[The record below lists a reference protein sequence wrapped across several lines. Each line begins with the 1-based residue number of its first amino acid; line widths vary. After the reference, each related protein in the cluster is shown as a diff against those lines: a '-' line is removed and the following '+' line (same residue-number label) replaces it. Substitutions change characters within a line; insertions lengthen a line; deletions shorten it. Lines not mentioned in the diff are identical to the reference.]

1 MAVHHYTKRIP
12 SFLLLRLSMSR
23 WLSSK
28 LIRPHLLRLAG
39 IKLGKNA
46 HVGANVTF
54 DTIEPTLFEIGDNVT
69 ITMNCVLLMHFLKPL
84 KNGRLTWHR
93 GKMIIG
99 NNVFVGTR
107 KAIPEEMFDDKSVWE
122 QCIFDSTTLQA
133 DFSTEIHDDE
143 RKLAKLIKR
152 GVEDN
157 SFRDLVLAHTL
168 SWEKQNDKIVQFAEY
183 DRLKK

>member
-1 MAVHHYTKRIP
+1 M
-12 SFLLLRLSMSR
+12 LLRLSMSR

-84 KNGRLTWHR
+84 ENGRLT
-93 GKMIIG
+93 
-99 NNVFVGTR
+99 
-107 KAIPEEMFDDKSVWE
+107 
-122 QCIFDSTTLQA
+122 
-133 DFSTEIHDDE
+133 
-143 RKLAKLIKR
+143 
-152 GVEDN
+152 
-157 SFRDLVLAHTL
+157 
-168 SWEKQNDKIVQFAEY
+168 
-183 DRLKK
+183 

>member
-23 WLSSK
+23 WLSFK

-46 HVGANVTF
+46 YVGANVTF
-54 DTIEPTLFEIGDNVT
+54 DTIDPPLFEIGDNVT

-84 KNGRLTWHR
+84 ENGRLTWHR

-107 KAIPEEMFDDKSVWE
+107 KAIY
-122 QCIFDSTTLQA
+122 
-133 DFSTEIHDDE
+133 
-143 RKLAKLIKR
+143 
-152 GVEDN
+152 
-157 SFRDLVLAHTL
+157 
-168 SWEKQNDKIVQFAEY
+168 IVMG
-183 DRLKK
+183 KTK

>member
-12 SFLLLRLSMSR
+12 SFLLLRLSMNR

-46 HVGANVTF
+46 HVRANVTF
-54 DTIEPTLFEIGDNVT
+54 DTIDPTLFEIGNNVT

-84 KNGRLTWHR
+84 ENGRLTWHR

-99 NNVFVGTR
+99 NNVFVGANSVIAKPVTIGNNVVI
-107 KAIPEEMFDDKSVWE
+107 AAGSVVTNDIPSNSLVGGVP
-122 QCIFDSTTLQA
+122 
-133 DFSTEIHDDE
+133 
-143 RKLAKLIKR
+143 AKVIKKFK
-152 GVEDN
+152 EN
-157 SFRDLVLAHTL
+157 
-168 SWEKQNDKIVQFAEY
+168 
-183 DRLKK
+183 